1 MGSEVDIIIIG
12 AGSAGCVLAE
22 RLSQDP
28 DKRVLVIEAG
38 SRGNSPTV
46 SVPAGFVYNFNSPR
60 YNYCYRSEPEPEL
73 GYQQVYQPRGKGV
86 GGSGA
91 INAMIYVRGA
101 PQDFDDW
108 AEVSSPRWSYEA
120 ILPYFRRLERH
131 HSADVHQHG
140 RDGPIG
146 IRSTSGSAP
155 DLCHVFFGAC
165 DATGLP
171 YNPDF
176 NGERLDGY
184 GFYDMNV
191 RGGLRSS
198 SAREYLVPALKRPN
212 LSLMSD
218 TQARRLVFE
227 GQRAVGIEFQ
237 HDGERR
243 VIKARQEV
251 ILCAG
256 AVDSPKLLQLSGVG
270 DANALAKL
278 GIASVIDNP
287 NVGQNLQDHLCGS
300 LFYHSREPTM
310 NITLNSPVGKLAAGW
325 SYLTRRQGPLAF
337 GVKHAGAFV
346 PLDEA
351 PLQTHV
357 QQPSRDSIK
366 AQVFFNPI
374 SYALPE
380 ASGGKLKLHKH
391 AEVSLFYNVCRPH
404 SRGSITLKSAD
415 PDEAPVIRNRYLSD
429 PLDRA
434 ELLEAFRQVRRLAS
448 SGPLKDILIDH
459 RGYADMHSDET
470 ILDDFAASCG
480 SIYHLCGSCA
490 MGTSIDNS
498 VVNPSL
504 RVHGAEGLRVV
515 DASIFPNITS
525 GNTQAPTLM
534 VAEVAAD
541 IIRQSWNT

>member
-1 MGSEVDIIIIG
+1 MNSEVDIIIIG

-28 DKRVLVIEAG
+28 EKRVLVIEAG
-38 SRGNSPTV
+38 SRGNSPTI

-60 YNYCYRSEPEPEL
+60 YNYCYRSEPETEL
-73 GYQQVYQPRGKGV
+73 GHQQVYQPRGKGV

-91 INAMIYVRGA
+91 INAMIYVRGE

-108 AEVSSPRWSYEA
+108 AAVSSPRWSYEA
-120 ILPYFRRLERH
+120 VLPYFRRLERH

-140 RDGPIG
+140 RDGRIG
-146 IRSTSGSAP
+146 ICSSRDSAP
-155 DLCHVFFGAC
+155 DLCHAFFGAC
-165 DATGLP
+165 DVTGLP

-176 NGERLDGY
+176 NGEQLDGY

-198 SAREYLVPALKRPN
+198 SAREYLAPALKRPN
-212 LSLMSD
+212 MSLVID

-227 GQRAVGIEFQ
+227 EQRAVGIEIQ
-237 HDGERR
+237 QNGERR

-278 GIASVIDNP
+278 GITSVIDNP

-310 NITLNSPVGKLAAGW
+310 NVTLNSLAGKLAAGW
-325 SYLTRRQGPLAF
+325 SYLARRQGPLAF

-346 PLDEA
+346 PMDDI
-351 PLQTHV
+351 PLQKHA
-357 QQPSRDSIK
+357 QPRALGSAK

-415 PDEAPVIRNRYLSD
+415 PDDAPAIQNRYLSD
-429 PLDRA
+429 PRDRA
-434 ELLEAFRQVRRLAS
+434 ELLEAFRQVRKLAN
-448 SGPLKDILIDH
+448 SGPLKEVLIDY
-459 RGYADMHSDET
+459 RGYEDMHSDEA
-470 ILDDFAASCG
+470 ILDDFTASCG

-490 MGTSIDNS
+490 MGTSIDTS
-498 VVNPSL
+498 VVDPSL

>member
-1 MGSEVDIIIIG
+1 MVSEVDIIIIG

-22 RLSQDP
+22 RLSQDSN
-28 DKRVLVIEAG
+28 KRVLVVEAG
-38 SRGNSPTV
+38 PRGNSPTI
-46 SVPAGFVYNFNSPR
+46 SVPVGYVYNFNSPC
-60 YNYCYRSEPEPEL
+60 YNYCYRSEPEQEL
-73 GYQQVYQPRGKGV
+73 GYQQIYQPRGKGV

-91 INAMIYVRGA
+91 INAMIYVRGE

-120 ILPYFRRLERH
+120 VLPYFRRLERH
-131 HSADVHQHG
+131 YSADVVQHG
-140 RDGPIG
+140 RNGRIG
-146 IRSTSGSAP
+146 ICSTRNSAP
-155 DLCHVFFGAC
+155 DLCHAFFGAC
-165 DATGLP
+165 SAAGLP
-171 YNPDF
+171 YNSDF

-191 RGGLRSS
+191 RNGLRSS
-198 SAREYLVPALKRPN
+198 SAREYLMPALKRSN
-212 LSLMSD
+212 LSLM
-218 TQARRLVFE
+218 TGTLARRLVFE
-227 GQRAVGIEFQ
+227 GQRATGLEIQ
-237 HDGERR
+237 QAGKRR
-243 VIKARQEV
+243 VIKAHQEI

-270 DANALAKL
+270 DADALAKL

-300 LFYHSREPTM
+300 LFYRSREPTM
-310 NITLNSPVGKLAAGW
+310 NITLNSTWGKLAAGW
-325 SYLTRRQGPLAF
+325 NYLSRRQGPLAF
-337 GVKHAGAFV
+337 GVKHAGAFI
-346 PLDEA
+346 PLDDA
-351 PLQTHV
+351 HAQ
-357 QQPSRDSIK
+357 QQPSGSAK
-366 AQVFFNPI
+366 AQVFFNPV

-380 ASGGKLKLHKH
+380 SSGGKLMLHKH

-415 PDEAPVIRNRYLSD
+415 PDEAPAIHNHYLSD
-429 PLDRA
+429 PRDKT
-434 ELLEAFRQVRRLAS
+434 ELLKAFRQVRRLTS
-448 SGPLKDILIDH
+448 SGPLEDILIDH
-459 RGYADMHSDET
+459 RGYADMYSDEA
-470 ILDDFAASCG
+470 ILEDFTSSCG

-498 VVNPSL
+498 VVDPSL
-504 RVHGAEGLRVV
+504 RVHGTEGLRVV

-534 VAEVAAD
+534 VAEVASD